1 MRVVVDTNIVVS
13 SYLTPQGKAA
23 QILSYWKDQVFDLIV
38 SEEILSEYQSALLY
52 PRVQKLHCMT
62 KEEVEEIIDDFRK
75 FAIVVNPKSK
85 ISVVKDDP
93 DDNKFLECAEEG
105 GASYVV
111 SGDGHL
117 LGVGEYKNIQALSP
131 ATFIA
136 LLREEAL

>member
-1 MRVVVDTNIVVS
+1 
-13 SYLTPQGKAA
+13 
-23 QILSYWKDQVFDLIV
+23 
-38 SEEILSEYQSALLY
+38 
-52 PRVQKLHCMT
+52 
-62 KEEVEEIIDDFRK
+62 
-75 FAIVVNPKSK
+75 VVNPKSK